1 MKFKLELSLNKP
13 RAEVWRIFDD
23 PNNLNKWQPS
33 LINIERV
40 SGTTGQPGAITKLTF
55 RSGEREFGLL
65 EKVTLRAEPERL
77 DEVYENE
84 YAENVLNNTFL
95 EQGEDITLW
104 KVEVIFKFK
113 TLFMKIV
120 GLLKKKNFVIR
131 TQRDMERFKALVEGS

>member
-1 MKFKLELSLNKP
+1 MKFKLKLSLNKP

-23 PNNLNKWQPS
+23 PNDLNKWQPS

-55 RSGEREFGLL
+55 RSGEREFALL

-77 DEVYENE
+77 DEVYENA
-84 YAENVLNNTFL
+84 YAENVLKNTFL

-104 KVEVIFKFK
+104 KVEVIFNFK
-113 TLFMKIV
+113 TLFMKIL

>member
-33 LINIERV
+33 LINTERM
-40 SGTTGQPGAITKLTF
+40 SGTNGQPGAITKLTF
-55 RSGEREFGLL
+55 RSGEREFALL

-84 YAENVLNNTFL
+84 YAENVLKNTFL
-95 EQGEDITLW
+95 EQGKDITLW

-120 GLLKKKNFVIR
+120 GPLKKKNFVIR